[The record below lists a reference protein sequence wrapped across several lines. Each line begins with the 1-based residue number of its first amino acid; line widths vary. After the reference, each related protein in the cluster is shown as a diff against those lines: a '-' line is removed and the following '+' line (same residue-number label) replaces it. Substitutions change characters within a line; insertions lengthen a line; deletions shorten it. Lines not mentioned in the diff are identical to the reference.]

1 VFYAWGENV
10 VKLKLKPY
18 VVEGAATVTVD
29 GLLDNASGN
38 RQNMFAGGVISGLFG
53 GLLTTLFE
61 VKNNGYEYQLATLNG
76 DLVSVIV
83 EEQAAQKGQCKS
95 VSVTRT
101 KTTTTTTTTTTRI
114 VADVRI
120 RLEPTSV
127 SEEVAKE
134 YPQL

>member
-1 VFYAWGENV
+1 

-101 KTTTTTTTTTTRI
+101 KTKTTRV

-127 SEEVAKE
+127 FEEVAKE

>member
-1 VFYAWGENV
+1 MFYAWGENV

-101 KTTTTTTTTTTRI
+101 KTKTTRV

-127 SEEVAKE
+127 FEEVAKE

>member
-1 VFYAWGENV
+1 M
-10 VKLKLKPY
+10 KLKLKPY

-101 KTTTTTTTTTTRI
+101 KTKTTRV

-127 SEEVAKE
+127 FEEVAKE

>member
-1 VFYAWGENV
+1 MGQ
-10 VKLKLKPY
+10 
-18 VVEGAATVTVD
+18 GAAIVTVD

-38 RQNMFAGGVISGLFG
+38 RQNMFVGGVISGLFG

-61 VKNNGYEYQLATLNG
+61 VKDNGYEYQLATLNG

-101 KTTTTTTTTTTRI
+101 KTTTTTTRI

-127 SEEVAKE
+127 CEEVAKE